1 MEIRPLEPSDK
12 EDSYAIIKVILEH
25 LDVPLINQFGWEEAK
40 EILKTA
46 MDKPYYRYG
55 CQNGYGVFV
64 EGELVSVAYAYPGV
78 MDPMIEAPL
87 ETTMIEMGYSSDQIP
102 SRYAFVEALMDEFYL
117 DSIATK
123 KGYEKNGYATALI
136 HYLEKQAQA
145 QGYAKLSL
153 NVDFDN
159 QKARQ
164 LYEQLGFTVRSEV
177 MIGGQAH
184 YHLVK
189 EV

>member
-64 EGELVSVAYAYPGV
+64 
-78 MDPMIEAPL
+78 
-87 ETTMIEMGYSSDQIP
+87 
-102 SRYAFVEALMDEFYL
+102 
-117 DSIATK
+117 
-123 KGYEKNGYATALI
+123 
-136 HYLEKQAQA
+136 
-145 QGYAKLSL
+145 
-153 NVDFDN
+153 
-159 QKARQ
+159 
-164 LYEQLGFTVRSEV
+164 
-177 MIGGQAH
+177 
-184 YHLVK
+184 
-189 EV
+189 